1 MRTVYWKVDP
11 QDPETAIIQ
20 QAADMI
26 AGGDLVAFPTET
38 VYGLGADTFSP
49 AAVEKIYIAK
59 NRPPLNPL
67 LVHVAS
73 QEQVDRIV
81 TVVSA
86 QARLL
91 MERFWPGPLS
101 IILPARPEVPG
112 IVTANR
118 PGVGLRMPS
127 HPVALALIS
136 TAGPIAAPSANLS
149 GRPSP
154 TTAQH
159 VKEDLDER
167 IAGIL
172 DAGATGLGIEST
184 VLDLTGSRPQL
195 IRLGGVARELL
206 EETIGEEV
214 IITEALT
221 NQLPHYQ
228 SKSLVIL
235 ADNDRQMEELVSRY
249 RQQGK
254 QVAVVHNQQRI
265 AHRIKG
271 VPSFDLDLDQSGTE
285 LYSILRDTS
294 KNHIDVLI
302 FAPLPPNP
310 TGMAAAMADR
320 ITRASH
326 KPD

>member
-11 QDPETAIIQ
+11 HDPEPMIIE

-26 AGGDLVAFPTET
+26 ARGDLVAFPTET
-38 VYGLGADTFSP
+38 VYGLGADAFSP
-49 AAVEKIYIAK
+49 SAVEKIYIAK

-73 QEQVDRIV
+73 PEQVDRIV
-81 TVVSA
+81 TAVSA

-112 IVTANR
+112 IVTADR

-136 TAGPIAAPSANLS
+136 AAGPIAAPSANLS

-214 IITEALT
+214 IITETLT
-221 NQLPHYQ
+221 NKLPHYQ
-228 SKSLVIL
+228 SGSLVIL
-235 ADNDRQMEELVSRY
+235 ADNDQQLEELVSRY
-249 RQQGK
+249 KQQGK
-254 QVAVVHNQQRI
+254 QVAVVHNQQRT

-285 LYSILRDTS
+285 LYSILRDTG
-294 KNHIDVLI
+294 KYNIDVLI

-310 TGMAAAMADR
+310 AGMAAAMADR

-326 KPD
+326 KQD